1 MNQPKRQS
9 TWPAVAVMIA
19 VATLLSG
26 LPDYVSAQSSG
37 LSEDCIAFDADR
49 AEVRRYSA
57 SWKLVF
63 GTLWLK
69 DFGDNEQE
77 ARRALQIIQHYG
89 MNKQCF
95 VGRPDPS
102 LEYYLAADDAP
113 VGPLPGEDCTS
124 FDPDRISVVIANGRY
139 TIIEG
144 DNWLLDFGRSKS
156 EALKALK
163 LIRTYQFTHLCFVG
177 RPDPS
182 FIYFR
187 TSQRSAGGGE
197 ETGAVSGREGTA
209 SSTAVRILVYG
220 TNACSRCVSIKRSL
234 SDENI
239 VYTFYDINREAER
252 KDEMFRH
259 VNREHQGISRV
270 SVPVVVVGEAVL
282 INPSFAQVQQ
292 ELAAA
297 TARAAASGSGPVDTA
312 ASSWE
317 DGYYERY
324 DHRSFFAYGPAN
336 EKIRLNS
343 IDYPLLRAALFYETN
358 RMRTKNGR
366 PPLAFHPG
374 CAAAAQLHAED
385 MVKGKFYSHTNP
397 NDPSKTRPRDRVA
410 LFDVHWGWMA
420 ENINQGMGN
429 GTYVE
434 VARQYVDSW
443 MHSSGHRANM
453 LNPVATHLG
462 TGAYNAGHKLSDLY
476 FDVVQIFAEVRE

>member
-1 MNQPKRQS
+1 MVKPIRQ
-9 TWPAVAVMIA
+9 VAWSLAAAIV
-19 VATLLSG
+19 VVTTLLVG
-26 LPDYVSAQSSG
+26 PPVRVTAQSSG

-69 DFGDNEQE
+69 DFGENEQE

-95 VGRPDPS
+95 VGRPDPAM
-102 LEYYLAADDAP
+102 EYYLAEDGAP
-113 VGPLPGEDCTS
+113 AGPLPGEDCTS

-144 DNWLLDFGRSKS
+144 DNWLLDFGRSKA
-156 EALKALK
+156 EAMKALK
-163 LIRTYQFTHLCFVG
+163 LIRTYGFTHLCFVG
-177 RPDPS
+177 RPDPP
-182 FIYFR
+182 FTYFR
-187 TSQRSAGGGE
+187 TSQSSSGGGE
-197 ETGAVSGREGTA
+197 GAA
-209 SSTAVRILVYG
+209 SSSAVRILVYG
-220 TNACSRCVSIKRSL
+220 TNACGRCVAMKRSL
-234 SDENI
+234 SDEKI
-239 VYTFYDINREAER
+239 VYTFYDINRGTER

-292 ELAAA
+292 KLAAA
-297 TARAAASGSGPVDTA
+297 VARAASGSGPADPA
-312 ASSWE
+312 KSSWE
-317 DGYYERY
+317 DSFYERY
-324 DHRSFFAYGPAN
+324 DHRTFFAYAPAN

-358 RMRTKNGR
+358 LVRIRNGR
-366 PPLAFHPG
+366 PPLAYHAG
-374 CAAAAQLHAED
+374 CAAAAQMHAED
-385 MVKGKFYSHTNP
+385 MAKGKFYSHENP
-397 NDPSKTRPRDRVA
+397 NDASKRRPRDRMAIIGVQ
-410 LFDVHWGWMA
+410 WGWMA

-429 GTYVE
+429 GTYIE

-443 MHSSGHRANM
+443 MHSSGHRANI
-453 LNPVATHLG
+453 LNPDATHLG

-476 FDVVQIFAEVRE
+476 FDVVQIFAHIRE